1 MTVAADET
9 ATVFLE
15 EENGVSDKRYILA
28 LDQGTT
34 SSRAIL
40 FDESAVAVGVAQ
52 LPFQQHYPQPGH
64 VEHDAVEIWQTQ
76 RDAMHQCLQNAGV
89 RPDQVAAVGITNQ
102 RETTVIWDSATG
114 EPIAPAIVWQ
124 CRRTAERCDELV
136 QGGWGD
142 KIRSKTGLVVDA
154 YFSATKAEWMLNQ
167 SPELRQRA
175 MRGELLFG
183 TIDSWLLF
191 QLSGKRLHMTD
202 VTNAS
207 RTMLFNIHTLD
218 WDDELLELFGIP
230 RAMMPEVR
238 PSSLVY
244 GLTDPGVFGAEV
256 ALAGIAGDQQ
266 AALFGQGC
274 FQPGMAKNTYGTGCF
289 LLMNTGSKPTA
300 STHGLLTTIGWQIG
314 EEVTYALEGSV
325 FIAGAGVQWLRDELG
340 LIKDA
345 AETEALAYSVPDANG
360 VYLVPAFTGLG
371 APYWDPYARG
381 TIWGLTRGTNR
392 AHLARACL
400 EAIAY
405 QTRDVLE
412 AMEIDS
418 GMEVQRLLVDGG
430 AVQNKFLMEFQA
442 DLLRLDVVRPEQFE
456 STARGAA
463 FLAGLAVGFWPGLD
477 VLTELIGTAATVF
490 TARMSDARRQEL
502 YKGWKQAAQLSQG
515 WLIKKN

>member
-1 MTVAADET
+1 VT
-9 ATVFLE
+9 ALE
-15 EENGVSDKRYILA
+15 KRYILA

-40 FDESAVAVGVAQ
+40 FDEAARAVGLAQ
-52 LPFQQHYPQPGH
+52 LPFTQHYPHPGH
-64 VEHDAVEIWQTQ
+64 VEHDANEIWSTQ
-76 RDAMHQCLQNAGV
+76 RQAMQECLENAGI
-89 RPDQVAAVGITNQ
+89 RPEQVAAIGITNQ
-102 RETTVIWDSATG
+102 RETTVIWDRATG
-114 EPIAPAIVWQ
+114 EPIGPAIVWQ

-136 QGGWGD
+136 RQGHAEL
-142 KIRSKTGLVVDA
+142 IQSKTGLVVDA

-167 SPELRQRA
+167 SPELRERA
-175 MRGELLFG
+175 ARGELLLG
-183 TIDSWLLF
+183 TVDSWLLF
-191 QLSGKRLHMTD
+191 HLSGKRLHLTD

-230 RAMMPEVR
+230 RAMLPEVR
-238 PSSLVY
+238 PSSSVY
-244 GLTDPGVFGAEV
+244 GKTDAAVFGAEV
-256 ALAGIAGDQQ
+256 PLAGIAGDQQ

-274 FQPGMAKNTYGTGCF
+274 FDPGMAKNTYGTGCF
-289 LLMNTGSKPTA
+289 LLMNTGNRPIA

-314 EEVTYALEGSV
+314 TDVTYALEGSV
-325 FIAGAGVQWLRDELG
+325 FIGGAGVQWLRDELG
-340 LIKDA
+340 LIQDA
-345 AETEALAYSVPDANG
+345 AETEALAYSVPDTNG
-360 VYLVPAFTGLG
+360 VYMVPAFTGLG

-418 GMEVQRLLVDGG
+418 GMDVRRLLVDGG
-430 AVQNKFLMEFQA
+430 AVRNAFLMEFQA
-442 DLLRLDVVRPEQFE
+442 DVLGSEVVRPEQYE

-463 FLAGLAVGFWPGLD
+463 FLAGLAVGFWTD
-477 VLTELIGTAATVF
+477 VEALTELIGTQASVF
-490 TARMSDARRQEL
+490 APQMEQARREDL
-502 YKGWKQAAQLSQG
+502 YSGWKHAANLSRG